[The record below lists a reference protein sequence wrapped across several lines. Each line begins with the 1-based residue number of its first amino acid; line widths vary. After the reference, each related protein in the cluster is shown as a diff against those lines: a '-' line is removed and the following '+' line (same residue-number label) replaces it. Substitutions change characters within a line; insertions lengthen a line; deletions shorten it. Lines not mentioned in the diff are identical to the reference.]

1 MRVRSLPGRP
11 LVVGHKGAA
20 ALAPENTIASL
31 EAALRLGV
39 DIVEF
44 DVCPGPAG
52 LVLAHSVEELGDDPV
67 PLEEAL
73 AFVADRAS
81 AQVGIDVDLKS
92 LGDEQA
98 VVDALRRHD
107 LVDRA
112 LVCSVF
118 PESLR
123 LVKQLETALT
133 TGISYPYDRSGV
145 AGRPLLAPAVRAG
158 LVALR
163 LGLPYRIGGLVA
175 HARADAAMLEH
186 RVLSPETVDRCHRIG
201 TAVFAWTVDDPADL
215 RRVIATGVD
224 GVISNDPRIL
234 SR

>member
-1 MRVRSLPGRP
+1 MRLRSPPGRP

-31 EAALRLGV
+31 EAALCLGV

-44 DVCPGPAG
+44 DVCPGPTG

-67 PLEEAL
+67 SLEEAL
-73 AFVADRAS
+73 GFVADRAH
-81 AQVGIDVDLKS
+81 AQVGVDVDLKS
-92 LGDEQA
+92 LGDERV

-118 PESLR
+118 AESLR
-123 LVKQLETALT
+123 AVKQLEPALA
-133 TGISYPYDRSGV
+133 TGISYPYDRAGVSGH
-145 AGRPLLAPAVRAG
+145 PLLAPAVPVG

-175 HARADAAMLEH
+175 HACADAAMLEH
-186 RVLSPETVDRCHRIG
+186 RVLSREAVDRCHRGG
-201 TAVFAWTVDDPADL
+201 TAVFAWTVDDPVTL
-215 RRVIATGVD
+215 RRVLATGVD

-234 SR
+234 PR